1 MMYSFFGSTFYRF
14 EFNLEKARS
23 SIFDGR
29 VHFGAELEIEA
40 LLLEDLME
48 GSGYSFIHTR
58 AKSIQILYNS
68 NFGTQPF
75 PYGALK

>member
-1 MMYSFFGSTFYRF
+1 
-14 EFNLEKARS
+14 
-23 SIFDGR
+23 
-29 VHFGAELEIEA
+29 